1 MQISRHWR
9 LNANRYRLECVRYT
23 TGQVSVQ
30 SRPEPCSQDNTELHH
45 EASEKMLTHASAVA

>member
-9 LNANRYRLECVRYT
+9 LNANRYRLECVRYA

-30 SRPEPCSQDNTELHH
+30 SRPVPCSQDDTELHQ
-45 EASEKMLTHASAVA
+45 ETKEKTLTHASAAA